1 MNNHHLNN
9 KLKTKEELTLLVN
22 RFRKG
27 GKRIVLANGC
37 FDLLHVGHIR
47 YLMEAKEI
55 GDILIVGL
63 NSDQSTRTLKGSA
76 RPIFSQEER
85 AEILAALTCID
96 YITIFHELSVEDLL
110 LTLKP
115 DIHAKGTDYTT
126 ETVPEADV
134 VHSYGGKV
142 AIVGD
147 PKNHSSK
154 EILKNLQR
162 MDKK

>member
-85 AEILAALTCID
+85 AEILAALICID

-134 VHSYGGKV
+134 VRSYGGKV